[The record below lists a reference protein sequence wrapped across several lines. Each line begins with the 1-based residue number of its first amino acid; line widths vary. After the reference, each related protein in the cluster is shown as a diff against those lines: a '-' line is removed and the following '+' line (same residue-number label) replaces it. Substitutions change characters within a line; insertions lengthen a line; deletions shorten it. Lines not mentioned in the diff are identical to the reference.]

1 VGHTVE
7 DEKTAFDWGI
17 VFTALACLFLGGS
30 LFLFIRNNELLAH
43 GGRNFLHP
51 EALIMFG
58 VLGIPFIMVLL
69 HLVRSVR
76 RQRQP
81 RT

>member
-1 VGHTVE
+1 VGRIVA
-7 DEKTAFDWGI
+7 DEKAAFDWGV

-30 LFLFIRNNELLAH
+30 LVLFIRNNQLLAH

-51 EALIMFG
+51 VALIMFA
-58 VLGIPFIMVLL
+58 VLGVPFILVLL

-76 RQRQP
+76 GQRQP